1 MACMG
6 RTSRSRRPCAR
17 GEVLCTEPGKSHP
30 CPDRQAGPVHEGNS
44 RTMSMHAD
52 ENSDGVIVPE
62 KRPNKEGSPS
72 AEAVE
77 GRTSPKGNGGE
88 TAAARTL
95 RRDTASNGLI
105 AVRRAA
111 RQSKSV
117 RFTALLHHI
126 TIDLLK
132 RGYLSLERDSAP
144 GIDGV
149 TWQTYGENLEEKLE
163 DLHDKVHRGS
173 YRARPARR
181 TYIPKADGSK
191 RPLSILC
198 LEDKIVQQAV
208 ATVLEAIFEED
219 FLGFSYGFRPGRGQ
233 HDALDALHVGILRKQ
248 VNWVL
253 DADIQGFFD
262 SMAHSWII
270 RFLEHRIAD
279 KRILRLVAKWL
290 KVGITEDG
298 CVTRSE
304 RGAPQG
310 AVISPILANVYL
322 HYAFDL
328 WTHHWR
334 RKATGDVIVIRYA
347 DDTIVGFQHEHE
359 AKAFLHDLQE
369 RMRAFELALHPAKT
383 RLIRFG
389 RHAAKQREKLGEGK
403 PETFDFL
410 GFQHF
415 CTRSRKWGSFVIG
428 RRTIKKTMLRQ
439 LQAVKMELRKRMHD
453 PIAKTGAWLTQML
466 QGHLNYYAVSGNG
479 PSLWWYFNEVRW
491 RWLKSLKRRSQ
502 RAFMS
507 WEKFTS
513 ITGRFF
519 PSIRILHPLPCHRF
533 DARTRGKSPL
543 ASYPG
548 TNSDTAGISG

>member
-1 MACMG
+1 MTYWLAWEEPRAVG
-6 RTSRSRRPCAR
+6 DLVHVEKFFAGSLGGIIHARTRVPGRLGKATSRTS
-17 GEVLCTEPGKSHP
+17 
-30 CPDRQAGPVHEGNS
+30 
-44 RTMSMHAD
+44 SMYVD
-52 ENSDGVIVPE
+52 EKSDGVIVPE

-77 GRTSPKGNGGE
+77 GRTPPKGNGDE

-95 RRDTASNGLI
+95 RRDNASNGLI

-117 RFTALLHHI
+117 PLTALLHHI

-132 RGYLSLERDSAP
+132 RSYLSLERDSAP

-198 LEDKIVQQAV
+198 LEDKVVQQAV
-208 ATVLEAIFEED
+208 ATVLEAIYEED

-233 HDALDALHVGILRKQ
+233 HDALDALHAGILRKQ

-253 DADIQGFFD
+253 DADIRGFFD
-262 SMAHSWII
+262 AMAHSWII

-279 KRILRLVAKWL
+279 KRILRLIAKWL
-290 KVGITEDG
+290 KVGTVEDG
-298 CVTRSE
+298 RRTRGVC
-304 RGAPQG
+304 GAPQG

-322 HYAFDL
+322 HYVFDL
-328 WTHHWR
+328 WVHRWR
-334 RKATGDVIVIRYA
+334 LTKASGDMIVIRYA

-359 AKAFLHDLQE
+359 ARAFLDDLKE
-369 RMRAFELALHPAKT
+369 RMRKFELALHPDKT

-389 RHAAKQREKLGEGK
+389 RHATKQREKLGEGK

-410 GFQHF
+410 GFTHF
-415 CTRSRKWGSFVIG
+415 PSVPMIMRHLSPKSLASG
-428 RRTIKKTMLRQ
+428 RRTEITWLCQTETRSWMVVPQGLAQRSASGLPLRQ
-439 LQAVKMELRKRMHD
+439 PLRRQLPNCRIGRAVGRSPCR
-453 PIAKTGAWLTQML
+453 TSCGFW
-466 QGHLNYYAVSGNG
+466 
-479 PSLWWYFNEVRW
+479 
-491 RWLKSLKRRSQ
+491 RRSI
-502 RAFMS
+502 A
-507 WEKFTS
+507 
-513 ITGRFF
+513 
-519 PSIRILHPLPCHRF
+519 P
-533 DARTRGKSPL
+533 PL
-543 ASYPG
+543 AAPAQSC
-548 TNSDTAGISG
+548 AGKVCTRRP